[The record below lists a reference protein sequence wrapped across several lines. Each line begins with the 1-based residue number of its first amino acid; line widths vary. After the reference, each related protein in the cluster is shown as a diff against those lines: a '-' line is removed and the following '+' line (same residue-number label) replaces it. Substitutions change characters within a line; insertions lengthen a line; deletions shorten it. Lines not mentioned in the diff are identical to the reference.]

1 MTVNDGKG
9 LYDNVG
15 LCDTLIEDLNNLLK
29 NIAAGQYIRVCSLT
43 VEIVQKLI
51 NLKHGIQSDRENL
64 ETNIKILQEKY
75 NDLSEQIYGNRPIET
90 VPIECVMKESEKGGA
105 KQ

>member
-29 NIAAGQYIRVCSLT
+29 NMAAGQYIRVCSLT
-43 VEIVQKLI
+43 VEIVQKLM

-64 ETNIKILQEKY
+64 EMNIKSLQEKY

-105 KQ
+105 E